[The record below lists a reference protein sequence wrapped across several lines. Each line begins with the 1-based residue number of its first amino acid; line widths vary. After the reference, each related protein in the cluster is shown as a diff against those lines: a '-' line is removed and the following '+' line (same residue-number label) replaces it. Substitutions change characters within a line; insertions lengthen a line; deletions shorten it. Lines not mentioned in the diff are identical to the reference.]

1 MMMPGRSAEHQ
12 LTHQDIADRLAEGER
27 RFSMIEEKLDALLVA
42 VRPIPEMQADIAKTK
57 ELVEFEETVANGA
70 KYLKWIASVVAA
82 IMAIVIAFKTGLA
95 HIITTGAVK

>member
-1 MMMPGRSAEHQ
+1 MAGRSVEPQ
-12 LTHQDIADRLAEGER
+12 PTHQDISDHLVRSET

-57 ELVEFEETVANGA
+57 ELVEFKETVANGA